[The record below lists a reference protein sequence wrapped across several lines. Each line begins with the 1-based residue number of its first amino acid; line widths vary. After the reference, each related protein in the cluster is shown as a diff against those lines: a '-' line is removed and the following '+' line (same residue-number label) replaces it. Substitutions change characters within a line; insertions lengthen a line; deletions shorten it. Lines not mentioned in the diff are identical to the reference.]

1 MNKLKFASDIRTVKD
16 LLRLSTADLAKQ
28 IQVGSAS
35 VERWLAHKSPPR
47 RDSLESFYSFAYA
60 QGIRLNGIK
69 SQLRIEELTQQNR
82 IPLFHGSK
90 CGLDG
95 PPALGRCRSGND
107 FGKGFYCGESFD
119 QSASFVAASD
129 RGIAYVLGF
138 DPTGLV
144 SKTYSVNNEWMLA
157 VALFRGRLTG
167 YKDHPVIRQ
176 IGEEVRKCDY
186 IVAPIADN
194 RMYEVINAFIDGDET
209 DVICE
214 HSLAATNLGR
224 QYVLLSDQAFDKL
237 EVLESCYLCK
247 AERRDLLQRSAEAS
261 AQGLDKAKVARRA
274 YRGQG
279 VYIEELL
286 SWES

>member
-1 MNKLKFASDIRTVKD
+1 MNRLKFASDVRTVKD
-16 LLRLSTADLAKQ
+16 LLGLSTTGLAEQ

-35 VERWLAHKSPPR
+35 VERWLARKSLPR

-69 SQLRIEELTQQNR
+69 SQLRIEELAQQNR

-90 CGLDG
+90 RGLDG
-95 PPALGRCRSGND
+95 APTIGRCHGGND
-107 FGKGFYCGESFD
+107 FGKGFYCGESFE

-129 RGIAYVLGF
+129 RGMAYVLGF

-144 SKTYSVNNEWMLA
+144 SKTYTVNNEWMLA
-157 VALFRGRLTG
+157 VAFFRGRLTAYG
-167 YKDHPVIRQ
+167 KHPTVQKI
-176 IGEEVRKCDY
+176 ITEVQNCDY

-194 RMYEVINAFIDGDET
+194 RMYEVINAFIDGEET

-214 HSLAATNLGR
+214 HSLAATNLGK
-224 QYVLLSDQAFDKL
+224 QYVLLSERAFDKL

-247 AERRDLLQRSAEAS
+247 AERRDLLRRSTETS
-261 AQGLDKAKVARRA
+261 QQGLDKAKVARKT

-286 SWES
+286 S